1 MKNTGEARPGREEWV
16 NILSEHKQSG
26 LSARA
31 FCQRRGVSEPSL
43 YYWRKRLSARQ
54 SVRFALVETGVSHQ
68 PQKAALELV
77 LANGDRLQIA
87 TGVEAATLRT
97 VLNVLRERA

>member
-1 MKNTGEARPGREEWV
+1 MKNTGEARPRREVWGD
-16 NILSEHKQSG
+16 ILSEHKLSG
-26 LSARA
+26 LSVRA

-43 YYWRKRLSARQ
+43 YYWRKRLSERQ
-54 SVRFALVETGVSHQ
+54 SVRFALVETNVSQQ
-68 PQKAALELV
+68 PQKAPVELI

-97 VLNVLRERA
+97 VLSVLRERV